1 MDKNDIDDLLDT
13 WYKTKLQIASLEKK
27 CEKYKKYCEKIMNKN
42 EEDLIISSEYVLK
55 RAHTTRATV
64 SKKDLPTDIWNKYSK
79 ESSFPIYYLKQ
90 KKS

>member
-1 MDKNDIDDLLDT
+1 
-13 WYKTKLQIASLEKK
+13 
-27 CEKYKKYCEKIMNKN
+27 MNKN

>member
-27 CEKYKKYCEKIMNKN
+27 CEKYKKYCEKIMDKN
-42 EEDLIISSEYVLK
+42 EQNSITSSDYVLK
-55 RAHTTRATV
+55 RTQTTRSTV
-64 SKKDLPTDIWNKYSK
+64 SKKDLPKDIWNTYSK

-90 KKS
+90 KK